1 MNNSN
6 KLSAI
11 EAIKKI
17 KQGQLTAESLIRSCL
32 DRVSERD
39 NIVKAWAHI
48 DPEKAIDRAR
58 AADKQGNKGPLAGI
72 PIAVKDIIDTAD
84 MPTRH
89 GSTIY
94 EFNQPTI
101 DAAVVSKTRSMGGVI
116 MGKTVTTEFAWR
128 NPGATCNPHNLN
140 HTPGGSSSGSAAGV
154 ADYQFPLAFGTQTGG
169 SVIRPA
175 AYCGV
180 VGFKPSFGTYDRN
193 GVKELSSYLDTVGIM
208 ARTVQDAAFFDS
220 VLRGNSSTNAPI
232 LDNTSLRI
240 GAFVPFRENAEQC
253 ALSALE
259 TGVRKAEKM
268 GATVVD
274 IESSKNF
281 EILADI
287 HNLIMTGDA
296 GRALAWEYDNKHE
309 QLTQFYTENIAL
321 GRAVSN
327 ELLEQAKNDANR
339 ARLEQTDTLFKH
351 VDVLLTL
358 SAPGEA
364 PKGTLLTGDPLF
376 NKVWTM
382 LGLPCVT
389 IPFQKGPSGLPLA
402 LQIVAP
408 MNKDS
413 LALVASAWFE
423 KVLSQGY

>member
-1 MNNSN
+1 MNNSH
-6 KLSAI
+6 KLSAM
-11 EAIKKI
+11 EAVQKI

-39 NIVKAWAHI
+39 NMVKAWSHI

-58 AADKQGNKGPLAGI
+58 AADKRGNKGPLAGI

-220 VLRGNSSTNAPI
+220 VLRGNSSTNTPI

-240 GAFVPFRENAEQC
+240 GAFVPFRENAEQH

-259 TGVRKAEKM
+259 SGVRKAEKM

-274 IESSKNF
+274 IVSSKNF

-287 HNLIMTGDA
+287 HNVIMTGDA
-296 GRALAWEYDNKHE
+296 SRALAWEYDNKHE

-321 GRAVSN
+321 GRAISN

-358 SAPGEA
+358 SASGEA

-382 LGLPCVT
+382 LGFPCVT
-389 IPFQKGPSGLPLA
+389 IPLQKGPSGLPLA

-413 LALVASAWFE
+413 LALAASAWFE

>member
-39 NIVKAWAHI
+39 NIVKAWSHI

-154 ADYQFPLAFGTQTGG
+154 ADYQFPLACFTQTGG

>member
-39 NIVKAWAHI
+39 NLVKAWSHI

-327 ELLEQAKNDANR
+327 ELLKQAKNDANR

>member
-1 MNNSN
+1 MNNSH
-6 KLSAI
+6 KLSAM
-11 EAIKKI
+11 EAVQKI

-39 NIVKAWAHI
+39 NMVKAWSHI

-58 AADKQGNKGPLAGI
+58 AADKRGNKGPLAGI

-220 VLRGNSSTNAPI
+220 VLRGNSSTNTPI

-240 GAFVPFRENAEQC
+240 GAFVPFRENAEQH

-259 TGVRKAEKM
+259 SGVRKAEKM

-274 IESSKNF
+274 IVSSKNF

-287 HNLIMTGDA
+287 HNVIMTGDA
-296 GRALAWEYDNKHE
+296 SRALAWEYDNKHE

-321 GRAVSN
+321 GRAISN

-358 SAPGEA
+358 SASGEA
-364 PKGTLLTGDPLF
+364 PKEP
-376 NKVWTM
+376 
-382 LGLPCVT
+382 
-389 IPFQKGPSGLPLA
+389 
-402 LQIVAP
+402 
-408 MNKDS
+408 
-413 LALVASAWFE
+413 
-423 KVLSQGY
+423 Y

>member
-39 NIVKAWAHI
+39 NIVKAWSHI

-327 ELLEQAKNDANR
+327 ELLKQAKNDANR